1 MLARAV
7 QGTLLR
13 MSLVEK
19 DRFARLPQTAPDEL
33 TYPAEF
39 HFRIIAEAQSC
50 AETAL
55 KALVAAYRVTAPL
68 ATSQAS
74 ATGRYQA
81 FSVSV
86 TMRSRDE
93 MHAFDAAVKQVPG
106 VRMLL

>member
-1 MLARAV
+1 
-7 QGTLLR
+7 

-19 DRFARLPQTAPDEL
+19 DRFDRVRASAQQEVA
-33 TYPAEF
+33 YPAEF
-39 HFRIIAEAQSC
+39 HFRIIVEAQSS
-50 AETAL
+50 AEDAL
-55 KALVAAYRVTAPL
+55 KALLAVYRVTVPL
-68 ATSQAS
+68 ASSQAS